1 MRSGKILNA
10 GRNGV
15 RGSVI
20 GGEQVTLGA
29 GEGDGAHWVLIIES
43 LRWGR
48 EWEESR
54 KTLR

>member
-15 RGSVI
+15 RGSAI

-29 GEGDGAHWVLIIES
+29 GEGDGAHWVLITES